1 MSRDHLKFIAT
12 PMKKTYLAVYYVFIG
27 VTRQDFVFFP
37 DINKNESE
45 RFVQTRYLHVLVL
58 PTVNLYMFLP
68 RVVFF
73 TDIHLVSI
81 DVINNR

>member
-1 MSRDHLKFIAT
+1 
-12 PMKKTYLAVYYVFIG
+12 MKKTYLAVYYVFIG

-37 DINKNESE
+37 DINKNES
-45 RFVQTRYLHVLVL
+45 TRYLHVLVL

-81 DVINNR
+81 DVISNR

>member
-1 MSRDHLKFIAT
+1 
-12 PMKKTYLAVYYVFIG
+12 MKKTYLAVYYVFIG
-27 VTRQDFVFFP
+27 VTRQDFVYSYTYEKN
-37 DINKNESE
+37 INESE

-81 DVINNR
+81 DVISNR

>member
-1 MSRDHLKFIAT
+1 
-12 PMKKTYLAVYYVFIG
+12 MKKTYLAVYYVFIG

-45 RFVQTRYLHVLVL
+45 RFVQTRYLHVLAL

-81 DVINNR
+81 DVISNR